1 MKPLY
6 LFTAIIFTSY
16 TANAESPEKTDSHGF
31 ITYDHALTCMQMNKN
46 IASSQQKLQA
56 LGASKATLKGKIEY
70 LQKEIQIRRNKIE
83 ELDQRNYQ
91 LDNKNYNQLV
101 SQFEDLIVE
110 RKQTVA
116 QYNKEDLQHIEQNN
130 NDINMQNTYIEQCL
144 NNTKITKKMYT
155 QVCKTSTNPWCKGF
169 TF

>member
-6 LFTAIIFTSY
+6 LFTAVMFTAF
-16 TANAESPEKTDSHGF
+16 TAYAESPEKTDNRGF
-31 ITYDHALTCMQMNKN
+31 VTHKQALSCMQMNKN

-56 LGASKATLKGKIEY
+56 FDNSKATLKGKIEY
-70 LQKEIQIRRNKIE
+70 LQKEIQIRRDKIE

-91 LDNKNYNQLV
+91 SNNKNYNELV
-101 SQFEDLIVE
+101 DQFEDLVAE

-130 NDINMQNTYIEQCL
+130 NDINLQNQYIEQCL
-144 NNTKITKKMYT
+144 NNVKITEKTYS
-155 QVCKTSTNPWCKGF
+155 QVCKTSNNPWCKGF